1 LKTFADKKY
10 ISYLVEKVNKKLKNP
25 VNTDYIVLPTLQE
38 IAEVSE
44 NIDGTRRK
52 ML

>member
-1 LKTFADKKY
+1 VK
-10 ISYLVEKVNKKLKNP
+10 KVNKKLKKP
-25 VNTDYIVLPTLQE
+25 VNTDYIVLLTLQE

-44 NIDGTRRK
+44 NIDGNRRK